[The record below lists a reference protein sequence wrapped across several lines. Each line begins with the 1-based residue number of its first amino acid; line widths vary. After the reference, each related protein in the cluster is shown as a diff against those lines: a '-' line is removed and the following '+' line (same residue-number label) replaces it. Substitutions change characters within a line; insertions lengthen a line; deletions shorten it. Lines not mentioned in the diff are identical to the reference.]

1 MEDESRDDYST
12 SRCGV
17 VPRAER
23 RPRWHFTALWMTLVA
38 GFSFMVPGFQMHD
51 GGYSLA
57 ATAGLTA
64 LGYGIYVAYAMVAAY
79 LGTTTGQTLGLL
91 TRAIF
96 GRIGSWLVSILVL
109 IPALGWV
116 GFQAGVLAQ
125 LWHGFYGWDHVQLIT
140 IAAAAIMI
148 VNNLLGFTGIT
159 MFARYIVT
167 PVLLIW
173 CTFLV
178 GKFLLTDRDHL
189 QLSGANSHLPYW
201 VAVAAV
207 IGFAMWGNEPDVW
220 RYGQPRPWWPLPTY
234 LSAGAFFVM
243 FSVAGWMM
251 ANLAETANRFGFTVH
266 YSLLGA
272 FWLAFLV
279 ATISQIAINDGNYY
293 EAVNAGQNLVG
304 GWSRWTRAYTCLVLA
319 AGGALAAWIVNY
331 RITNAWFAVPVLL
344 AITAPSATT
353 IMAVDRL
360 VLSRLFGISRSLQH
374 IPAWRETGRANW
386 PAIGALLIAT
396 GYGAVASAILPGHAL
411 YATPRNWGP
420 VPLESW
426 LLASVLYLVIVAA
439 LHRRANIRAILA
451 FPVTTV
457 DQVRRAHV
465 PVMSA

>member
-1 MEDESRDDYST
+1 
-12 SRCGV
+12 
-17 VPRAER
+17 
-23 RPRWHFTALWMTLVA
+23 
-38 GFSFMVPGFQMHD
+38 
-51 GGYSLA
+51 
-57 ATAGLTA
+57 
-64 LGYGIYVAYAMVAAY
+64 
-79 LGTTTGQTLGLL
+79 
-91 TRAIF
+91 
-96 GRIGSWLVSILVL
+96 
-109 IPALGWV
+109 
-116 GFQAGVLAQ
+116 
-125 LWHGFYGWDHVQLIT
+125 
-140 IAAAAIMI
+140 
-148 VNNLLGFTGIT
+148 
-159 MFARYIVT
+159 
-167 PVLLIW
+167 
-173 CTFLV
+173 
-178 GKFLLTDRDHL
+178 
-189 QLSGANSHLPYW
+189 
-201 VAVAAV
+201 
-207 IGFAMWGNEPDVW
+207 
-220 RYGQPRPWWPLPTY
+220 
-234 LSAGAFFVM
+234 M

-251 ANLAETANRFGFTVH
+251 ANLARTANRFGFTVH

-353 IMAVDRL
+353 IMAVDRF

-396 GYGAVASAILPGHAL
+396 GYGAVASAILSGHAL

-426 LLASVLYLVIVAA
+426 LLAGVLYLVIVAA
-439 LHRRANIRAILA
+439 LHRRANIRAIVA

-457 DQVRRAHV
+457 DEVRRAHV